1 MLKIEKRRLKNYQK
15 TSIINPKQIKLYLE
29 SDNMNMK
36 NSLLMIGLGVGGT
49 LLYQQ
54 IKNGNV
60 RRVVRQ
66 MNRSKTK
73 MLEDLEDMM

>member
-1 MLKIEKRRLKNYQK
+1 M
-15 TSIINPKQIKLYLE
+15 E
-29 SDNMNMK
+29 SDIMKLK
-36 NSLLMIGLGVGGT
+36 NSLYMIGLGIGGT

-54 IKNGNV
+54 IKNGNLRKMV
-60 RRVVRQ
+60 RE

>member
-1 MLKIEKRRLKNYQK
+1 MK
-15 TSIINPKQIKLYLE
+15 
-29 SDNMNMK
+29 MK
-36 NSLLMIGLGVGGT
+36 NSLYMIGLGVGAT

-54 IKNGNV
+54 IKNGNLRKIV
-60 RRVVRQ
+60 RK

>member
-1 MLKIEKRRLKNYQK
+1 MGDDMK
-15 TSIINPKQIKLYLE
+15 
-29 SDNMNMK
+29 MK
-36 NSLLMIGLGVGGT
+36 NSLYMLGLGIGGT

-54 IKNGNV
+54 IKNGNL
-60 RRVVRQ
+60 RKLVRQ

>member
-1 MLKIEKRRLKNYQK
+1 MK
-15 TSIINPKQIKLYLE
+15 
-29 SDNMNMK
+29 MK
-36 NSLLMIGLGVGGT
+36 NALCWLGLGVGGT
-49 LLYQQ
+49 LLYQN
-54 IKNGNV
+54 IRNGNL

>member
-1 MLKIEKRRLKNYQK
+1 
-15 TSIINPKQIKLYLE
+15 
-29 SDNMNMK
+29 MNMK

>member
-1 MLKIEKRRLKNYQK
+1 
-15 TSIINPKQIKLYLE
+15 
-29 SDNMNMK
+29 MK
-36 NSLLMIGLGVGGT
+36 MKSSLCLIGLGIGGT

-54 IKNGNV
+54 LKNGNL
-60 RRVVRQ
+60 RKVVRQ

>member
-1 MLKIEKRRLKNYQK
+1 MKI
-15 TSIINPKQIKLYLE
+15 
-29 SDNMNMK
+29 K
-36 NSLLMIGLGVGGT
+36 NSIYLISLGVGGT

-54 IKNGNV
+54 LKNGNL
-60 RRVVRQ
+60 RKLVRQ

>member
-1 MLKIEKRRLKNYQK
+1 
-15 TSIINPKQIKLYLE
+15 
-29 SDNMNMK
+29 MK
-36 NSLLMIGLGVGGT
+36 MKSSLCLIGLGIGGT

-54 IKNGNV
+54 LKNGNL

-73 MLEDLEDMM
+73 MLEDLEDMIQ